1 MKNDGESSLSIE
13 HNADF
18 FKKIKDNTQYIIHP
32 DEIMADNFMM
42 AVIAN
47 KDETYEG
54 FSEEGTA
61 LLKEVIEILKTFK
74 R

>member
-1 MKNDGESSLSIE
+1 
-13 HNADF
+13 
-18 FKKIKDNTQYIIHP
+18 
-32 DEIMADNFMM
+32 MM

-61 LLKEVIEILKTFK
+61 LLKEVIEILKTYK